1 MLFFSCIIGEVH
13 TWQKALESKN
23 KNTPKEQFINCYEIL
38 TGQKLQTRDYPI
50 TAGGAYNDL
59 GRRLPPNIPTW
70 KSVCTQ
76 NWSITEQNLQS
87 LEENKFITVLEKHKV
102 NITNSEANYVC
113 KYRYPDLRD
122 INNDRLAEYSDNLDQ
137 TTKNEINELLN
148 RDVSNIARLLGWK
161 VKIPIALKD
170 LDNDQFVT
178 LIAGPREY
186 QELEK
191 ETRQIQKP
199 LVAIKNALKNDPS
212 YSKLLQDFAPL
223 NQKFLDNVLNNILE
237 KNDISPLERY
247 QALISLH
254 PLKDLN
260 GRCTRLFFQK
270 ESGKPF

>member
-1 MLFFSCIIGEVH
+1 
-13 TWQKALESKN
+13 
-23 KNTPKEQFINCYEIL
+23 
-38 TGQKLQTRDYPI
+38 
-50 TAGGAYNDL
+50 
-59 GRRLPPNIPTW
+59 
-70 KSVCTQ
+70 
-76 NWSITEQNLQS
+76 
-87 LEENKFITVLEKHKV
+87 
-102 NITNSEANYVC
+102 
-113 KYRYPDLRD
+113 
-122 INNDRLAEYSDNLDQ
+122 
-137 TTKNEINELLN
+137 
-148 RDVSNIARLLGWK
+148 RLLGWK

-191 ETRQIQKP
+191 ETGQIQKP
-199 LVAIKNALKNDPS
+199 LVVIKNALKNEPI

-270 ESGKPF
+270 ESGKPFYMFNWDQDIFITENNLEQEYKNYQQIVGGLKKNI